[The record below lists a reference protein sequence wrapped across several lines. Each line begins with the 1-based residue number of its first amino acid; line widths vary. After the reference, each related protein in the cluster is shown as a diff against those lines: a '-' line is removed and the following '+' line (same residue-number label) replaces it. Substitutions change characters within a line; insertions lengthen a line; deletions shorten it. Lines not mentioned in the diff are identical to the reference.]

1 MANLPT
7 PEGLARPVVRG
18 RGPYTAITPGFFRR
32 ALEKNRA
39 VRFTQISMVHNRSGT
54 HHFLGI
60 EGLSKGEIYRY
71 LDAAESF
78 VEVSNRDIKK
88 VPALRGKT
96 IVNVFFEAS
105 TRTLSSFDIA
115 GKRLSADTINL
126 SASSSSVQ
134 KGETL
139 LDTVRTLE
147 SMNPDVIV
155 MRHSESGAAHFAA
168 RHLSRAA
175 VVNAGDG
182 AHEHPTQALL
192 DLLTLRQHFGARGRS
207 LEGLRI
213 GFVGDVRHSR
223 VARSNIWA
231 HQALGNE
238 VRLIGPPTLV
248 PHDFVKAFGA
258 HPQPV
263 VVHDLRTGLAGL
275 DVVVCLRMQLERQT
289 AHFVPNLD
297 EYSREFCVSE
307 RVLAQCAPESVVLH
321 PGPMNRGLEISGE
334 VADGPRSLIRRQV
347 NNGVAVRMAV
357 LYLLARSA
365 AVSDSAPREIHGEQ
379 EPPPSTTNDAAQ
391 VSHKR
396 GGGTHEQ

>member
-1 MANLPT
+1 
-7 PEGLARPVVRG
+7 
-18 RGPYTAITPGFFRR
+18 
-32 ALEKNRA
+32 
-39 VRFTQISMVHNRSGT
+39 VRFTQVSMVHNRSRT
-54 HHFLGI
+54 QHLLGI

-78 VEVSNRDIKK
+78 VEVSDRDIKK

-155 MRHSESGAAHFAA
+155 MRHSESGAPYFAA

-192 DLLTLRQHFGARGRS
+192 DLLTLRQYFGGRGRS

-248 PHDFVKAFGA
+248 PHDLTHAFGA
-258 HPQPV
+258 HAQPV
-263 VVHDLRTGLAGL
+263 VVHNLRAGLAGL

-307 RVLAQCAPESVVLH
+307 RILAECAPHSVVLH

-334 VADGPRSLIRRQV
+334 VADGPRSLIRQQV

-365 AVSDSAPREIHGEQ
+365 ALSEHPLAESRAETELPRTAPP
-379 EPPPSTTNDAAQ
+379 EPQQ
-391 VSHKR
+391 VSRQK
-396 GGGTHEQ
+396 GGD